1 MLIFERIFMS
11 FQRILITTII
21 LLGVTI
27 SAHAQRNPGQSAMQ
41 CVDAKERG
49 ATNVDNAKVFFTNT
63 CNQDIFV
70 IWCFTGTNDRARC
83 GTQGKGYYSMK
94 KTLKP
99 GETGDTLR
107 PSSGSLRYA
116 ACVGQIGFGN
126 DGHFEDDS
134 NGGFRC
140 LRR

>member
-1 MLIFERIFMS
+1 MG

-41 CVDAKERG
+41 CVDATERNG
-49 ATNVDNAKVFFTNT
+49 EVFFTNT

-70 IWCFTGTNDRARC
+70 VWCFTGTDARGRC
-83 GTQGKGYYSMK
+83 GNGPAGGGSSGYYVRSRNIE
-94 KTLKP
+94 P
-99 GETGDTLR
+99 GST
-107 PSSGSLRYA
+107 SGAGIDKGGRLRYA
-116 ACVGQIGFGN
+116 ACVGKISFGN
-126 DGHFEDDS
+126 EGHFEDDS